1 MKLLVTS
8 DLHYNVARS
17 RAGVLRL
24 AEEVCATPAD
34 ALLVLG
40 DVAGQDLGILREALG
55 LFDGFAGRKLFVC
68 GNHEL
73 WAPPGGSSLER
84 LEAQVPAICREA
96 GFHPLDLEPVV
107 IGEVGLVGSVAW
119 YDYSYRPER
128 LGIPLRFYQAKTAP
142 GAAGR
147 IEAHMHLLADSSDVP
162 AESLAMGA
170 RWMDGQHVH
179 LPMSD
184 EQFCE
189 QLLARLAAHLAAIE
203 PRCRTIVAGLHHV
216 PFAEMVP
223 QASDPSWA
231 FAQAFL
237 GSPRF
242 GAVLL
247 ACPKVAV
254 MLCGH
259 AHQADRR
266 RIGHIQCINVGCT
279 YVEKRV
285 EAIRIENGELRM
297 ENGDPAS

>member
-1 MKLLVTS
+1 M
-8 DLHYNVARS
+8 
-17 RAGVLRL
+17 LRL

-40 DVAGQDLGILREALG
+40 DVAGQDLGILREALR
-55 LFDGFAGRKLFVC
+55 LFDGFAGHKLFVC

-73 WAPPGGSSLER
+73 WAPPGESSLER
-84 LEAQVPAICREA
+84 FEVQVPAICRET

-107 IGEVGLVGSVAW
+107 IDEVGLVGSIGW
-119 YDYSYRPER
+119 YDYSYRPR
-128 LGIPLRFYQAKTAP
+128 HLGIPLRFYEAKTAP

-147 IEAHMHLLADSSDVP
+147 IDAHLHLLADSSDVP
-162 AESLAMGA
+162 EASLSMGA
-170 RWMDGQHVH
+170 RWMDGLHVR

-189 QLLARLAAHLAAIE
+189 RLAARLAEHLAAVE
-203 PRCRTIVAGLHHV
+203 PACRTIVAGLHHV

-223 QASDPSWA
+223 QAADPSWA

-242 GAVLL
+242 GEVLL
-247 ACPKVAV
+247 NCPKVGV

-259 AHQADRR
+259 AHKGDRR
-266 RIGHIQCINVGCT
+266 QIGHIACVNVGCT
-279 YVEKRV
+279 YMDKRV
-285 EAIRIENGELRM
+285 EEIRIENGEWSPGLKM
-297 ENGDPAS
+297 VNGEW